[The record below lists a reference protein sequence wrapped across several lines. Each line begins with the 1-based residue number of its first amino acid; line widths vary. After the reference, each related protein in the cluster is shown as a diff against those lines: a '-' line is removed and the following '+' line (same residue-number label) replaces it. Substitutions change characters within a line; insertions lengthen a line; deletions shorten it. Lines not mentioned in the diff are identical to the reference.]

1 MRISDIL
8 LFLSK
13 PLSLYG
19 IIKRKSSTESKRFQ
33 NLPKRARCPHC
44 DRLFNR
50 DVLDRHIQRC
60 RERTRTATKSPQ
72 RGRKTVIVDGNNVA
86 YHLSPNGKPQVNNIL
101 LAQRSLVSGGYK
113 PVFVISAALVH
124 NIDRPDALNA
134 LMSQMDVVRAP
145 RGTNDDLK
153 IFEIAQKRNA
163 DIVSNDRFLDWLNK
177 YPWVSD
183 RLRKFRMTPTGLILT

>member
-1 MRISDIL
+1 M
-8 LFLSK
+8 
-13 PLSLYG
+13 
-19 IIKRKSSTESKRFQ
+19 
-33 NLPKRARCPHC
+33 PKRARCPHC

-134 LMSQMDVVRAP
+134 LMSEMDVVRAP

-163 DIVSNDRFLDWLNK
+163 DIVSNDRFLDWLDK
-177 YPWVSD
+177 YPWVSN

>member
-1 MRISDIL
+1 M
-8 LFLSK
+8 
-13 PLSLYG
+13 
-19 IIKRKSSTESKRFQ
+19 
-33 NLPKRARCPHC
+33 PKRARCPHC

-60 RERTRTATKSPQ
+60 RERARSATSRTPQ
-72 RGRKTVIVDGNNVA
+72 RGKKTVIVDGNNVA

-101 LAQRSLVSGGYK
+101 LAQRSLASRGYK

-124 NIDRPDALNA
+124 KIDRPDALMT
-134 LMSQMDVVRAP
+134 LMNEIDVVRAP

-163 DIVSNDRFLDWLNK
+163 DIVSNDRFLDWLDK